1 MGRYKALEN
10 RRLVKAGGRG
20 MIKQIINESQT
31 VQTTFAVDVNGRQV
45 TYEKLNNEFGYILY
59 TVIGVNEDK
68 ETAIKESDA
77 AIDTVIETMCA
88 QSYDHGSEWRLVQKE
103 ANTDLLDRFGQYL
116 VTAYFEMKDIY

>member
-1 MGRYKALEN
+1 
-10 RRLVKAGGRG
+10 
-20 MIKQIINESQT
+20 MIKQIIDESKT
-31 VQTTFAVDVNGRQV
+31 VQTELAVEVDGTHIYYKELTDN
-45 TYEKLNNEFGYILY
+45 FGYIFWA
-59 TVIGVNEDK
+59 IIDFKEDE

>member
-1 MGRYKALEN
+1 
-10 RRLVKAGGRG
+10 

-45 TYEKLNNEFGYILY
+45 TYEKLNNEFGYILH
-59 TVIGVNEDK
+59 TVNGVNEDK

-88 QSYDHGSEWRLVQKE
+88 QSYDHGSEWRLVRKE
-103 ANTDLLDRFGQYL
+103 VDIHLLERYGQYQ
-116 VTAYFEMKDIY
+116 VTAYFKINDIY

>member
-1 MGRYKALEN
+1 
-10 RRLVKAGGRG
+10 

-45 TYEKLNNEFGYILY
+45 TYEKLNNEFGYILH

-88 QSYDHGSEWRLVQKE
+88 QSYDHGSKWQLVQKE
-103 ANTDLLDRFGQYL
+103 VDTDLLDRFGQYL